1 MLADEQDEK
10 TICLKND
17 EFIKKF
23 ETILFK
29 LRLMVQL

>member
-1 MLADEQDEK
+1 MLSDERDEN
-10 TICLKND
+10 IIRLKND

-29 LRLMVQL
+29 LRLMIQL